1 MVRILKPSDIRA
13 FWIIH
18 RQSGVGIF
26 EQSFKGDVGDS
37 EDLSCK
43 VDPFVIQGYLYAVAH
58 LSTEITNQNIEFI
71 QLERLRIYYNLSK
84 SFIFIVI
91 AKKQVS
97 STRINVILEKLQ
109 NRFEAKYYPNV
120 EHGFSG
126 DITAYRTFAKEIE
139 EELQAETQY
148 FQFLQ
153 KRSDQ
158 LQDLFQSAKHQWTK
172 IQNDIIDH
180 SQSFGTWIMKSQEH
194 VKPEAISTIG
204 NHRSIQK
211 QDQDP
216 SQPKT
221 KKSSWV

>member
-1 MVRILKPSDIRA
+1 MVRPLQPSDIRA

-18 RQSGVGIF
+18 RHSGVGIF
-26 EQSFKGDVGDS
+26 EQSFKDDVGDA
-37 EDLSCK
+37 EGLLCK
-43 VDPFVIQGYLYAVAH
+43 VDPFVIQGYLYAVSH

-71 QLERLRIYYNLSK
+71 QLEGLRIYYNFSK
-84 SFIFIVI
+84 TFIFIVI
-91 AKKQVS
+91 AKKRVS
-97 STRINVILEKLQ
+97 STRIPVILEKLQ
-109 NRFEAKYYPNV
+109 RRFEEKYFPKV
-120 EHGFSG
+120 EHGFTG
-126 DITAYRTFAKEIE
+126 DITVFRSFAKEIE

-172 IQNDIIDH
+172 IQNDIIGH

-194 VKPEAISTIG
+194 VKPEVISTIG
-204 NHRSIQK
+204 THRTIQK
-211 QDQDP
+211 QDPDP
-216 SQPKT
+216 TKPKM